1 MRIRATWRRTT
12 CLADAE
18 NAKVDRYVFL
28 GDLVGYGA
36 DPNWVVDRVAGMVEA
51 GAVIVRGNHDA
62 AVADPSEG
70 MVAEAQAAI
79 RWTQSRLDDPQ
90 KIFLANLPLAVEEDD
105 RLSTPVPALQIPG
118 STFSVRARLSRASW
132 PRTVD

>member
-1 MRIRATWRRTT
+1 MLIALLADIHANREAMTA

-51 GAVIVRGNHDA
+51 DKPVER
-62 AVADPSEG
+62 
-70 MVAEAQAAI
+70 
-79 RWTQSRLDDPQ
+79 
-90 KIFLANLPLAVEEDD
+90 LPLDLSAD
-105 RLSTPVPALQIPG
+105 RRPENAGRQ
-118 STFSVRARLSRASW
+118 